1 MKQIPRKAS
10 SSLFSR
16 ARPLPAGPDVWG
28 SETSSCLRS
37 IVHVLLLLMF
47 KPIEAVIKMYI
58 VFSHVTP
65 TTS

>member
-1 MKQIPRKAS
+1 MPT
-10 SSLFSR
+10 LFYTMVAAVTSM
-16 ARPLPAGPDVWG
+16 WG

-47 KPIEAVIKMYI
+47 KPIEAGIKMYI